1 MSLFSKYKNKRS
13 RSEMIITNK
22 DSSVSEAYTRLKD
35 NILYY
40 NVDGNKKVIQ
50 IESSIP
56 GEAKTSVIVN
66 LGVCLGTNNK
76 KVVLLDL
83 DLRRPRIHRLFSIE
97 NKDGIA
103 DYMLGNIDKAKLIK
117 KTDFTNV
124 DIINRGS
131 QVENSALILTSD
143 KLKNLI
149 EELKSEYDYVLL
161 DCPPVLAVSDYM
173 HIAKLSDGVI
183 FNIAYGITKKNQVRE
198 SVSQL
203 RKNNIN
209 IIGSIF
215 TFYDPKRSNN
225 YKDYSYYRYG
235 YKSK

>member
-1 MSLFSKYKNKRS
+1 MSLFSKHKNKRS
-13 RSEMIITNK
+13 RSEMIITKK